1 MDTKTLVVG
10 QDVRIE
16 SGVYGYKGRVLEVG
30 PRGLRVQTES
40 GPFWFDSEG
49 KGCDGRDTFEC
60 GPWYITYAYA
70 VSQFHSGTITVY
82 CKNHGSVVW
91 SFETQLIVIE
101 TNKGSMCHFDSLVPD
116 CVHPDANYY
125 TEEILN
131 HGGPDDWFCLSDT
144 TRPAVAE
151 PGYAYVKVSAVR
163 ELLSKK

>member
-1 MDTKTLVVG
+1 
-10 QDVRIE
+10 
-16 SGVYGYKGRVLEVG
+16 
-30 PRGLRVQTES
+30 
-40 GPFWFDSEG
+40 
-49 KGCDGRDTFEC
+49 
-60 GPWYITYAYA
+60 
-70 VSQFHSGTITVY
+70 
-82 CKNHGSVVW
+82 
-91 SFETQLIVIE
+91 
-101 TNKGSMCHFDSLVPD
+101 MCHFDSLVPD